1 MMDIIRT
8 SKEVRMIVQ
17 LFQMLDTMTGY
28 TFKQRDTQR
37 VHIIID
43 LTYAVFRT
51 PEINGLMKRKFGQKG
66 SLNCIKYRMHER

>member
-28 TFKQRDTQR
+28 TYKQRDTQR

-43 LTYAVFRT
+43 
-51 PEINGLMKRKFGQKG
+51 
-66 SLNCIKYRMHER
+66 